1 MYLGYCQ
8 TSMKERFC
16 NKKNQNKKQQQQK
29 KKNCKKRVKYNYK
42 LNQRWLIGS

>member
-16 NKKNQNKKQQQQK
+16 NKKKKNKKQQQQK
-29 KKNCKKRVKYNYK
+29 KKTVKNG
-42 LNQRWLIGS
+42 LNITTNLIKDG